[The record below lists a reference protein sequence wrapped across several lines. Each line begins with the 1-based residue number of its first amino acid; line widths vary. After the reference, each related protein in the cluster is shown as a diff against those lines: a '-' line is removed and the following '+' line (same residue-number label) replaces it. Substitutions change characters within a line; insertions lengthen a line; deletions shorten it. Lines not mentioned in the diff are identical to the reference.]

1 MSRMEER
8 HHTAGE
14 LDHMAELE
22 RAWVAEE
29 DERGAVVTACVD
41 AYFECET
48 NEIPLGKLRTHSIML
63 EFVRI
68 FLFDHRGDVVP
79 KGRNRWEYL
88 IEVWK
93 TSDGEYSLED
103 CLGVAAKLATLD
115 TEEAS
120 KIN

>member
-1 MSRMEER
+1 MSRIEER

-29 DERGAVVTACVD
+29 AEREAVVVACLD

-48 NEIPLGKLRTHSIML
+48 NEIPLCKLETHSIML

-68 FLFDHRGDVVP
+68 NYSTL
-79 KGRNRWEYL
+79 YIL
-88 IEVWK
+88 ILNFKFEI
-93 TSDGEYSLED
+93 DPICIMHGSLLIYPP
-103 CLGVAAKLATLD
+103 CIQTG
-115 TEEAS
+115 
-120 KIN
+120 